1 METFVM
7 QTQSVLI
14 TLLMLVGIYFHK
26 KRKLHVKIMST
37 AMIWDVILILQVE
50 LSRSAIIKASKAL
63 SNSSALNIHVS
74 IAVSTVVLYVFM
86 VLTGRR
92 VLQGEGQLLKRHRL
106 LGYGTFMM
114 RLLTLITSFWAVT
127 PKA

>member
-1 METFVM
+1 
-7 QTQSVLI
+7 
-14 TLLMLVGIYFHK
+14 MLVGIYFHK
-26 KRKLHVKIMST
+26 KRQLHVKIMST

-74 IAVSTVVLYVFM
+74 IAVSTVILYVFM

-92 VLQGEGQLLKRHRL
+92 VLRGEGHLLKRHRL
-106 LGYGTFMM
+106 LGYGTFAM
-114 RLLTLITSFWAVT
+114 RVLTLITSFWAVT